1 MISDIVEASGSLIQE
16 GRDLLVQGMDNLHRL
31 VDRRLEL
38 ATVALPAGD
47 AFHFL
52 LAAAILC
59 GDLVAECAFLAHGK
73 RVHDKLHATR
83 FTTSVFAVAMLA
95 EIAPF
100 PVATF
105 ETILIV
111 VAHSLKELRLSLP
124 SPTSVTAASASR
136 TV

>member
-1 MISDIVEASGSLIQE
+1 MVSDIVEASGSLVQE
-16 GRDLLVQGMDNLHRL
+16 CGNLFVQGVNNVHRL
-31 VDRRLEL
+31 IDGRLEF
-38 ATVALPAGD
+38 ATVTLPTVD

-52 LAAAILC
+52 LAAAVFC
-59 GDLVAECAFLAHGK
+59 GDLVAECAFLSHRK

-83 FTTSVFAVAMLA
+83 FTTSIFAVAVLA

-111 VAHSLKELRLSLP
+111 IAHTGKVLDLLCLAIRQ
-124 SPTSVTAASASR
+124 
-136 TV
+136 